1 MKATAEIQVIP
12 IGVGVS
18 LRKEVAQA
26 HQLIVESG
34 LNYELHGFGTNVE
47 GELADILAVVQHIHE
62 VLHAQGAPRLST
74 SLKLGTRL
82 DKEGSLAGKV
92 RAVQDS
98 R

>member
-18 LRKEVAQA
+18 LRKEVQQA

-34 LNYELHGFGTNVE
+34 LSYELHGFGTNVE
-47 GELADILAVVQHIHE
+47 GELDEILAVVQRIHE
-62 VLHAQGAPRLST
+62 VLHAAGAPRLST
-74 SLKLGTRL
+74 NLKLGTRA
-82 DKEGSLAGKV
+82 DKETSLASKV
-92 RAVQDS
+92 RAIVDS